1 MTDKDYVIKKWI
13 ITAEKVSLGVLFK
26 RHDILHGFMWYMRLG
41 FDYLSGDIIFP
52 SSPFGN
58 VSSEVKELTSAYTKE
73 EIKNF
78 YKELLAFMDITE
90 YEYHDGEKPYC
101 TISLYTYRNVLTLW
115 KLKGR
120 C

>member
-1 MTDKDYVIKKWI
+1 MTDKDYVIKKWT
-13 ITAEKVSLGVLFK
+13 ITAEKVSLAVLFK
-26 RHDILHGFMWYMRLG
+26 RSDIFHGFVWNMRLG

-52 SSPFGN
+52 ASPFGN
-58 VSSEVKELTSAYTKE
+58 VSSEIKELVSAYTKE

-78 YKELLAFMDITE
+78 YRELLAWMDITE

-101 TISLYTYRNVLTLW
+101 TISFYTYRNVLTLW